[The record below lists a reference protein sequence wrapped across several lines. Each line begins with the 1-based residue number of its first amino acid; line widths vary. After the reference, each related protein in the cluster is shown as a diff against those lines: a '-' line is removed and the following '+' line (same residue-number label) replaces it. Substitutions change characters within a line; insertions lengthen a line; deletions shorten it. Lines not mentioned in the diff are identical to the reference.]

1 MTSLR
6 DLYVDPSNA
15 WSFVPSAPGSKQYS
29 RPVSEFTPALE
40 FYKEPYGL
48 NTAHLFRS
56 VAASAVMQYTTSA
69 LVNPWEVGKLLLQ
82 VQWVPRDAGDPL
94 TEQEYVED
102 EVEETLSDSD
112 NDESYF
118 ADPYNVAAPRRY
130 PVPRPTDAQGYV
142 IRRSV
147 LEEGTRPEHIIPV
160 GTVDGAWNMIK
171 RVGRFRSEGWLALW
185 KGLATSTLTEMLST
199 LMQPHINQFLLSL
212 FFPSMPPFHQPPF
225 YLPIASHVLTGFL
238 LSPLDLIRTRLVVQ
252 SYNRRYR
259 TYTGPLDALH
269 KILRDEGGLK
279 AIYFHPNLLIPTF
292 LDSALRSIISFAL
305 PGLIASYF
313 GASHITEET
322 HPIAWGCVELTASCI
337 GLLVMLPI
345 ETIRRRLQVQV
356 RGTAEPIKGCVELRP
371 APYNGVVDALW
382 HILTEERSD
391 LPISHHPRCRRNSR
405 STNNKDEEKEEGTV
419 DDEYESL
426 WKNTGLG
433 QLYRGLGTRLSA
445 SVIYFVLNLFFNP
458 EETDA
463 GWVEI

>member
-1 MTSLR
+1 MIDCSYVSLTS
-6 DLYVDPSNA
+6 Y
-15 WSFVPSAPGSKQYS
+15 
-29 RPVSEFTPALE
+29 
-40 FYKEPYGL
+40 
-48 NTAHLFRS
+48 
-56 VAASAVMQYTTSA
+56 
-69 LVNPWEVGKLLLQ
+69 LL
-82 VQWVPRDAGDPL
+82 
-94 TEQEYVED
+94 
-102 EVEETLSDSD
+102 
-112 NDESYF
+112 
-118 ADPYNVAAPRRY
+118 
-130 PVPRPTDAQGYV
+130 
-142 IRRSV
+142 
-147 LEEGTRPEHIIPV
+147 
-160 GTVDGAWNMIK
+160 
-171 RVGRFRSEGWLALW
+171 
-185 KGLATSTLTEMLST
+185 GLATSTLTEMLST

-391 LPISHHPRCRRNSR
+391 LPISHHPRCRRNPR
-405 STNNKDEEKEEGTV
+405 STNSKDEEKEEGTL

>member
-1 MTSLR
+1 
-6 DLYVDPSNA
+6 
-15 WSFVPSAPGSKQYS
+15 
-29 RPVSEFTPALE
+29 
-40 FYKEPYGL
+40 
-48 NTAHLFRS
+48 
-56 VAASAVMQYTTSA
+56 
-69 LVNPWEVGKLLLQ
+69 
-82 VQWVPRDAGDPL
+82 
-94 TEQEYVED
+94 
-102 EVEETLSDSD
+102 
-112 NDESYF
+112 
-118 ADPYNVAAPRRY
+118 
-130 PVPRPTDAQGYV
+130 
-142 IRRSV
+142 
-147 LEEGTRPEHIIPV
+147 
-160 GTVDGAWNMIK
+160 
-171 RVGRFRSEGWLALW
+171 
-185 KGLATSTLTEMLST
+185 
-199 LMQPHINQFLLSL
+199 MQPHINQFLLSL

-225 YLPIASHVLTGFL
+225 SLPIASHVLTGFI

-322 HPIAWGCVELTASCI
+322 HPIAWGCTELTASCI

-405 STNNKDEEKEEGTV
+405 STNSKDEEKEEGTV

-445 SVIYFVLNLFFNP
+445 SVVYFVLNLFFNP